1 MSFGAGMGAGMGCGV
16 GAGLAMGVSA
26 GRRRACEE
34 VREYVQTHGLTIHD
48 ATGNNVELD
57 TLLANALTDTASA
70 SQRGR
75 FLLAMLVLLGLATF
89 GVLSYLAL
97 F

>member
-1 MSFGAGMGAGMGCGV
+1 MNILIFV
-16 GAGLAMGVSA
+16 
-26 GRRRACEE
+26 
-34 VREYVQTHGLTIHD
+34 EYVQTHGLTIHD

-57 TLLANALTDTASA
+57 TLLANALTDTALA

-89 GVLSYLAL
+89 GVLSYLGPILTCENSHRGPASANQTRIGRP
-97 F
+97 